1 MGVKMQLLDL
11 KLLNFRNYEK
21 LELQFNPYKNIIIG
35 KNGMGKTNIVEAI
48 YVLALTK
55 SFRGSKEDV
64 IIKNNCDLTRVEG
77 NVLNKYTDNYKVIIK
92 ASEKKV
98 KINNNKVDKIS
109 DYISRINIVLFT
121 SEDLKLIKDTPNT
134 RRKLINIELSQFSN
148 DYLKIL
154 TYYNKVLKQRNS
166 YLKTLYLNGNASK
179 DYLDILTNQLI
190 EIGIKVNKYRLD
202 FTNNISKYISENY
215 YKITGHEGLELKYK
229 SDFNDKDKDSIINMY
244 KKEIDRDI
252 VLGKTN
258 IGIHR
263 DDYEFFLDGRNL
275 KDYGSE
281 GEQKNAIIA
290 LKLAEINI
298 FKEDKHE
305 SPILILDDLFSELD
319 QQKINNILK
328 FISDDIQTF
337 ITTTDVKKVSKKL
350 MENSKIFKVNNGEI
364 EEELYEK

>member
-1 MGVKMQLLDL
+1 MQILDL

-55 SFRGSKEDV
+55 SFRGSKENVIIKYNTDLARIEGTIKDKYKDTYKV
-64 IIKNNCDLTRVEG
+64 IIKNN
-77 NVLNKYTDNYKVIIK
+77 
-92 ASEKKV
+92 EKKV
-98 KINNNKVDKIS
+98 KINNTNIDRIS

-154 TYYNKVLKQRNS
+154 TMYNKVLKQRNS
-166 YLKTLYLNGNASK
+166 YLKLLYVNGNASK
-179 DYLDILTNQLI
+179 DYFDILTNQLI
-190 EIGIKVNKYRLD
+190 EIGMKVNKYRAD
-202 FTNNISKYISENY
+202 FIDNISKYIEDNY
-215 YKITGHEGLELKYK
+215 EKITKKSGLKLVYK
-229 SDFNDKDKDSIINMY
+229 SDFLNKSKEELIKMY
-244 KKEIDRDI
+244 KRELNRDI
-252 VLGKTN
+252 TLGKTN
-258 IGIHR
+258 IGVHR
-263 DDYEFFLDGRNL
+263 DDYEFYLNDKNL

-281 GEQKNAIIA
+281 GEQKNAVIS

-298 FKEDKHE
+298 FKEEKNVN
-305 SPILILDDLFSELD
+305 PILILDDLFSELD

-328 FISDDIQTF
+328 FISEDIQTF
-337 ITTTDVKKVSKKL
+337 VTTTDLKKVSKKL
-350 MENSKIFKVNNGEI
+350 MENSKVFKVDNGNVMEG
-364 EEELYEK
+364 

>member
-1 MGVKMQLLDL
+1 MQILDL

-55 SFRGSKEDV
+55 SFRGSKENVIIKYNTDLARIEGTIKDKYKDTYKV
-64 IIKNNCDLTRVEG
+64 IIKNN
-77 NVLNKYTDNYKVIIK
+77 
-92 ASEKKV
+92 EKKV
-98 KINNNKVDKIS
+98 KINNTNIDRIS

-154 TYYNKVLKQRNS
+154 TMYNKVLKQRNS
-166 YLKTLYLNGNASK
+166 YLKLLYVNGNASK
-179 DYLDILTNQLI
+179 DYFDILTNQLI
-190 EIGIKVNKYRLD
+190 EIGMKVNKYRAD
-202 FTNNISKYISENY
+202 FIDNISKYIEVNY
-215 YKITGHEGLELKYK
+215 EKITKKSGLKLVYK
-229 SDFNDKDKDSIINMY
+229 SDFLNKSKEELIKIY
-244 KKEIDRDI
+244 KRELNRDI
-252 VLGKTN
+252 TLGKTN
-258 IGIHR
+258 IGVHR
-263 DDYEFFLDGRNL
+263 DDYEFYLNDKNL

-281 GEQKNAIIA
+281 GEQKNAVIS

-298 FKEDKHE
+298 FKEEKNVN
-305 SPILILDDLFSELD
+305 PILILDDLFSELD

-328 FISDDIQTF
+328 FISEDIQTF
-337 ITTTDVKKVSKKL
+337 VTTTDLKKVSKKL
-350 MENSKIFKVNNGEI
+350 MENSKVFKVDNGNVMEG
-364 EEELYEK
+364 

>member
-1 MGVKMQLLDL
+1 MQILDL

-21 LELQFNPYKNIIIG
+21 LELQFNPFKNIIIG

-64 IIKNNCDLTRVEG
+64 IIKYNTDLARIEG
-77 NVLNKYTDNYKVIIK
+77 TIKDRYKDTYKVIIK
-92 ASEKKV
+92 SNEKKV
-98 KINNNKVDKIS
+98 KINNNNIDRIS

-154 TYYNKVLKQRNS
+154 TMYNKVLKQRNS
-166 YLKTLYLNGNASK
+166 YLKTLYINGNASK

-190 EIGIKVNKYRLD
+190 EIGIKVNKYRAD
-202 FTNNISKYISENY
+202 FINNISKYIEDNY
-215 YKITGHEGLELKYK
+215 KKIAKKDGLRLVYK
-229 SDFNDKDKDSIINMY
+229 SDYNDKSKEELLKLY
-244 KKEIDRDI
+244 KKELNRDMT
-252 VLGKTN
+252 LGKTN

-263 DDYEFFLDGRNL
+263 DDYEFYLNDKNL

-281 GEQKNAIIA
+281 GEQKNAVIS

-298 FKEDKHE
+298 FKEEKDVT
-305 SPILILDDLFSELD
+305 PILILDDLFSELD

-328 FISDDIQTF
+328 FISEDIQTF
-337 ITTTDVKKVSKKL
+337 VTTTDLKKVSKKL
-350 MENSKIFKVNNGEI
+350 MDNSKIFKVDNGNILEG
-364 EEELYEK
+364 